1 MTVPEPALRDPPILR
16 QSDVTPR
23 YRLRSEKA
31 VEGTNTWEVQWQLMP
46 PASGPPV
53 VRRLSRERFQALDGT
68 GLLDSRW
75 PALDR
80 RPATTVEQ
88 RGSRTGASKLPFE
101 APSLAMANLCERP
114 S

>member
-68 GLLDSRW
+68 GLLDSRYVFT
-75 PALDR
+75 AD
-80 RPATTVEQ
+80 
-88 RGSRTGASKLPFE
+88 
-101 APSLAMANLCERP
+101 SLASFLSESMPLDDEGT
-114 S
+114 SS